1 MWPPS
6 KLRRERPGV
15 TDQTRTEGAPAGGSD
30 RRRRRAWL
38 ITGAALVT
46 ASLAVLLSLTAGP
59 ATPRSTAAPV
69 TVTTPPTP
77 TEAGPAP
84 SPATTAPQGSP
95 PLHIAYPGVGMDQ
108 DVLPLTPPAQGQ
120 ASITPPLTVEAYWLT
135 PYGSP
140 RSSDTTYII
149 GHSWEGRD
157 TAFNHLSTRANPG
170 DQITLTTKTGP
181 ATYTVK
187 TVSTENK
194 NTLKDSP
201 IWNKV
206 PNRLILISCYTADL
220 WGTNIIIT
228 ADQTP
233 TP

>member
-1 MWPPS
+1 MD
-6 KLRRERPGV
+6 
-15 TDQTRTEGAPAGGSD
+15 DQTVTEGAPAVGRG
-30 RRRRRAWL
+30 RRRPRTRL
-38 ITGAALVT
+38 IAGGALVA
-46 ASLAVLLSLTAGP
+46 ASLAVLFSLTAAPASAPPAPGP
-59 ATPRSTAAPV
+59 GTVAAPLAA
-69 TVTTPPTP
+69 TG
-77 TEAGPAP
+77 AGPAP
-84 SPATTAPQGSP
+84 TPVPPAPQGSP
-95 PLHIAYPGVGMDQ
+95 PLHITYPGVGMDQ
-108 DVLPLTPPAQGQ
+108 DVLPLTPPAQGP
-120 ASITPPLTVEAYWLT
+120 ASIVPPMTVEAYWLT
-135 PYGSP
+135 PFGSP
-140 RSSDTTYII
+140 GSTDTTYIV

-157 TAFNHLSTRANPG
+157 TAFNHLSTMAKPG
-170 DQITLTTKTGP
+170 DPITVTTKTGP

-233 TP
+233 PS

>member
-1 MWPPS
+1 MASP
-6 KLRRERPGV
+6 KLRRDRPRV
-15 TDQTRTEGAPAGGSD
+15 DDQGAAEGAPAGRPARHRPSIRVLAG
-30 RRRRRAWL
+30 
-38 ITGAALVT
+38 GVLVA
-46 ASLAVLLSLTAGP
+46 ASLTVLFSLTAGP
-59 ATPRSTAAPV
+59 ATPPSTAAPA
-69 TVTTPPTP
+69 TVTTPPPPGVAQPTP
-77 TEAGPAP
+77 PPVLPADP
-84 SPATTAPQGSP
+84 GSP
-95 PLHIAYPGVGMDQ
+95 PLHITYTGVSMDQ

-120 ASITPPLTVEAYWLT
+120 SSIVPPMTVEAYWLT

-140 RSSDTTYII
+140 GSTDTTYII

-170 DQITLTTKTGP
+170 DRITLTTKAGP
-181 ATYTVK
+181 VTYTVK
-187 TVSTENK
+187 SVSTENK
-194 NTLKDSP
+194 NTLKDSL

-228 ADQTP
+228 ADQTA

>member
-1 MWPPS
+1 MD
-6 KLRRERPGV
+6 
-15 TDQTRTEGAPAGGSD
+15 DQTTTEGAPAAGPA
-30 RRRRRAWL
+30 RRRLRARV
-38 ITGAALVT
+38 IAGGVLVT
-46 ASLAVLLSLTAGP
+46 ASLAVLFSLTAGP
-59 ATPRSTAAPV
+59 ATPPSTAAPA
-69 TVTTPPTP
+69 TVTTPPAPVATP
-77 TEAGPAP
+77 QTSMPLTP
-84 SPATTAPQGSP
+84 APQGSP
-95 PLHIAYPGVGMDQ
+95 PLHIAYAGVGMDQ
-108 DVLPLTPPAQGQ
+108 DVLPLTPPTQGQ
-120 ASITPPLTVEAYWLT
+120 GSIVPPMTVEAYWLT

-140 RSSDTTYII
+140 GSTDTTYII

-157 TAFNHLSTRANPG
+157 TAFNHLSTRAKPG
-170 DQITLTTKTGP
+170 DRIILTTKAGS
-181 ATYTVK
+181 AAYTVK

-206 PNRLILISCYTADL
+206 TNRLILISCYTADL